1 MNSLI
6 SENEAL
12 EKGLKEK
19 SAESSQ
25 WELSEMDGQA
35 NRPSK
40 RVRKSQWSRAGMR
53 RHRQESPRG
62 RECGRRLSQFVEK
75 GSEIYAKT

>member
-19 SAESSQ
+19 LAESSQ

-40 RVRKSQWSRAGMR
+40 RERKSQWSRAGMR
-53 RHRQESPRG
+53 RLDGKAREGESLG
-62 RECGRRLSQFVEK
+62 D
-75 GSEIYAKT
+75 A